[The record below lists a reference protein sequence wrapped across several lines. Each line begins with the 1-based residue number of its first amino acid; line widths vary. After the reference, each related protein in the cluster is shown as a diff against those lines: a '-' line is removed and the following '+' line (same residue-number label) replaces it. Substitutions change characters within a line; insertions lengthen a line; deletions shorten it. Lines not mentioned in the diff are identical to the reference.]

1 MKARDRLVV
10 GAGLLSAAP
19 AVFLPLSNPDLFWH
33 LSAARRMRETGAIPA
48 ADWLSSTRAG
58 APWVDFEWAC
68 QLLFDA
74 LHRAGGMPA
83 LYAFKAA
90 MIAASAYLLL
100 KTLELYESSAATRAA
115 GLALWGAATLARSD
129 IRPELFSL
137 LGFGLV
143 FLALERRRLGR
154 SVPGPAWFAALFCL
168 WSNLHPGFAYGLVLL
183 GLYAAAETAESRRLG
198 LWTTLAAAVLGAL
211 ISVQGFA
218 GLGVI
223 WRHAQD
229 AGLIGLRISEWRAIR
244 LDDPWHWPFWLALL
258 LSFGA
263 ALRALR
269 RRERPPLGPL
279 AALLFFAFS
288 ASRHAR
294 MSAYFVACAVPL
306 AAAFLKEAGVRES
319 PAHKAARAALL
330 AACAW
335 FSLWAALGYGLG
347 RKVFNDHFVPRGA
360 AEFLAREAP
369 ELPRRALYNP
379 WGWGGYLGWRLYP
392 DYLVFQDGR
401 YLFHDLLA
409 ETGDALAS
417 PADWAAFLDRRG
429 LDLVL
434 MENAPLAVEGR
445 PYHLVYF
452 PRSAWALVYRDRQA
466 LLFARRASVPAR
478 WAAARALD

>member
-1 MKARDRLVV
+1 MRTRGRLFA
-10 GAGLLSAAP
+10 GAGLLSLVP

-58 APWVDFEWAC
+58 ASWVDFEWAC

-74 LHRAGGMPA
+74 LHRAGGLHA
-83 LYAFKAA
+83 LWAFKAA

-100 KTLELYESSAATRAA
+100 KTLELYESSPATRAA
-115 GLALWGAATLARSD
+115 ALALWGAATLARSD

-137 LGFGLV
+137 IGFGLV

-154 SVPGPAWFAALFCL
+154 KVPGPAWCAGLFCL
-168 WSNLHPGFAYGLVLL
+168 WTNLHPGFAYGLVLL
-183 GLYAAAETAESRRLG
+183 GLYAAAETAERRRLE
-198 LWTTLAAAVLGAL
+198 LWKYLAAAALGAL
-211 ISVQGFA
+211 VSVQGFA

-229 AGLIGLRISEWRAIR
+229 AALIGARISEWRTIR
-244 LDDPWHWPFWLALL
+244 LDDPWHWPFWTALFTA
-258 LSFGA
+258 FGA
-263 ALRALR
+263 ALLSLR
-269 RRERPPLGPL
+269 RGRRPPLGPL
-279 AALLFFAFS
+279 GALLFFAFS

-294 MSAYFVACAVPL
+294 MSAYFLACAVPL
-306 AAAFLKEAGVRES
+306 IICLLGEAGVKDGRG
-319 PAHKAARAALL
+319 PRRAGAAAL
-330 AACAW
+330 AVFAF
-335 FSLWAALGYGLG
+335 FSLWAGHAYGLG
-347 RKVFNDHFVPRGA
+347 RTVFNDHFLPRDA

-369 ELPRRALYNP
+369 KLPRRALYNP

-417 PADWAAFLDRRG
+417 PADWTTFLDRRG
-429 LDLVL
+429 IDLAL

-445 PYHLVYF
+445 PYHLAYF
-452 PRSAWALVYRDRQA
+452 PRADWALVYRDGKA
-466 LLFARRASVPAR
+466 LLFARRASVPGP